1 MRSNIVLLV
10 VGGPGVG
17 KTTFLKKVA
26 QAHKKKVLI
35 FDPVGDV
42 QWESFPRM
50 ALGYLPAWRRG
61 IKRVMEANTKEALQ
75 MISLHVWNAL
85 LIFDDATNYI
95 DYFRDES
102 ILRIITLRRHRNI
115 DSIFVF
121 HSLKAVPTDLY
132 KYSTHLLLFP
142 TQDSEQEL
150 RRLSKIVNFE
160 QILRLYRE
168 VCRVKEPQYIKLL

>member
-1 MRSNIVLLV
+1 
-10 VGGPGVG
+10 
-17 KTTFLKKVA
+17 
-26 QAHKKKVLI
+26 
-35 FDPVGDV
+35 
-42 QWESFPRM
+42 
-50 ALGYLPAWRRG
+50 
-61 IKRVMEANTKEALQ
+61 MEANTKEALQ
-75 MISLHVWNAL
+75 KISLHVWNAL

-102 ILRIITLRRHRNI
+102 ILRLITLRRHRNV

-150 RRLSKIVNFE
+150 KRLSKIVNFE
-160 QILRLYRE
+160 RILQLYKK
-168 VCRVKEPQYIKLL
+168 VCQLRRPHYIGLQ

>member
-1 MRSNIVLLV
+1 MLLV

-26 QAHKKKVLI
+26 QSHKKKVLV

-42 QWESFPRM
+42 QWGSFPRM
-50 ALGYLPAWRRG
+50 AIKYLPAWQRG
-61 IKRVMEANTKEALQ
+61 IKRIMEANTKEALQ
-75 MISLHVWNAL
+75 KISLHVWNAL

-102 ILRIITLRRHRNI
+102 ILRLITLRRHRNV

-150 RRLSKIVNFE
+150 KRLSKIVNFE
-160 QILRLYRE
+160 RILQLYKK
-168 VCRVKEPQYIKLL
+168 VCQLRRPHYIGLQ